1 MPVSRAQYYALLA
14 RALPGT
20 PIYDLRWNVSRV
32 EGWSLI
38 HAAGILHGE
47 SFIWPDARLS
57 RTGRS
62 FLRLQEVRKAAV
74 SGKWVEQ
81 LGL

>member
-1 MPVSRAQYYALLA
+1 MQAAQYYALLA

-20 PIYDLRWNVSRV
+20 PLEDLRWKVSLV
-32 EGWSLI
+32 MGWCLI

-47 SFIWPDARLS
+47 SFIWPDAELS
-57 RTGRS
+57 RTGRA
-62 FLRLQEVRKAAV
+62 FLRLEEARGKAK
-74 SGKWVEQ
+74 SGAWVDG